1 MPVIR
6 AVGSDG
12 GSARAQLLLVDN
24 YDSFTYNLAH
34 LFCEAG
40 ADVDVRR
47 HDAVSEE
54 EAESL
59 GPTHLVISPGPGRPN
74 EAGVSGA
81 LIRRFAG
88 RIPVLGV
95 CLGHQCLVEAYG
107 GRVDR
112 ATRLM
117 HGKVGSVRQIAADP
131 LLDDLPEPFEA
142 GRYHSL
148 AALPPVPDDL
158 EVTAVDADGEIMA
171 VRHRKLA
178 FLHGLQFHPESILT
192 PHGDLI
198 AQRFLALADET

>member
-1 MPVIR
+1 MTVIR
-6 AVGSDG
+6 AVGSSG
-12 GSARAQLLLVDN
+12 TPAAARLLLVDN

-34 LFCEAG
+34 LLCEAG

-54 EAESL
+54 EAETL
-59 GPTHLVISPGPGRPN
+59 APTHLVISPGPGRPD

-95 CLGHQCLVEAYG
+95 CLGHQCLVEAFG

-117 HGKVGSVRQIAADP
+117 HGKVGSVRQVAADP

-148 AALPPVPDDL
+148 AALPPVPDVL
-158 EVTAVDADGEIMA
+158 EVTAFDADGEIMA
-171 VRHRKLA
+171 VRHRELA
-178 FLHGLQFHPESILT
+178 HLHGLQFHPESILT
-192 PHGDLI
+192 PDGDRI
-198 AQRFLALADET
+198 ARRFLALAEPA

>member
-1 MPVIR
+1 MTVIR
-6 AVGSDG
+6 AVGSSDTP
-12 GSARAQLLLVDN
+12 SAARLLLVDN

-54 EAESL
+54 EAETL
-59 GPTHLVISPGPGRPN
+59 APTHLVISPGPGRPD

-95 CLGHQCLVEAYG
+95 CLGHQCLVEAFG

-117 HGKVGSVRQIAADP
+117 HGKVGSVRQVAADP

-148 AALPPVPDDL
+148 AALPPVPDVL
-158 EVTAVDADGEIMA
+158 EVTAFDADGEIMA
-171 VRHRKLA
+171 VRHRELEH
-178 FLHGLQFHPESILT
+178 LHGLQFHPESILT
-192 PHGDLI
+192 PDGDRI
-198 AQRFLALADET
+198 ARRFLALAEPA

>member
-1 MPVIR
+1 MTMIR
-6 AVGSDG
+6 AVGSSG
-12 GSARAQLLLVDN
+12 TPAAARLLLVDN

-54 EAESL
+54 EAETL
-59 GPTHLVISPGPGRPN
+59 APTHLVISPGPGRPD

-95 CLGHQCLVEAYG
+95 CLGHQCLVEAFG

-117 HGKVGSVRQIAADP
+117 HGKVGSVRQVAADP

-148 AALPPVPDDL
+148 AALPPVPDVL
-158 EVTAVDADGEIMA
+158 EVTAFDADGEIMA
-171 VRHRKLA
+171 VRHRELA
-178 FLHGLQFHPESILT
+178 QLHGLQFHPESILT
-192 PHGDLI
+192 PDGDRI
-198 AQRFLALADET
+198 ARRFLALAEPA

>member
-1 MPVIR
+1 MTVIR
-6 AVGSDG
+6 AVGGHDAP
-12 GSARAQLLLVDN
+12 ARAQLLLVDN

-47 HDAVSEE
+47 HDAVSED
-54 EAESL
+54 EAEAL
-59 GPTHLVISPGPGRPN
+59 APTHLVISPGPGRPD

-95 CLGHQCLVEAYG
+95 CLGHQCLVEAFG

-131 LLDDLPEPFEA
+131 LLDELPEPFEA

-148 AALPPVPDDL
+148 AALPPVPDVL

-171 VRHRKLA
+171 VRHRELTH
-178 FLHGLQFHPESILT
+178 LHGLQFHHESILT
-192 PHGDLI
+192 PDGDRI
-198 AQRFLALADET
+198 ARRFLTLGEAA

>member
-1 MPVIR
+1 MTVIR
-6 AVGSDG
+6 AVDSTGEPAA
-12 GSARAQLLLVDN
+12 ARLLLIDN

-47 HDAVSEE
+47 HDAVSED
-54 EAESL
+54 EAEAL
-59 GPTHLVISPGPGRPN
+59 APTHLVISPGPGRPA
-74 EAGVSGA
+74 EAGISST

-95 CLGHQCLVEAYG
+95 CLGHQCLVEAFG

-117 HGKVGSVRQIAADP
+117 HGKVGSVRQIAPDP

-148 AALPPVPDDL
+148 AALPPVPDEL
-158 EVTAVDADGEIMA
+158 EITALDADGEIMA
-171 VRHRKLA
+171 VRHRELRA
-178 FLHGLQFHPESILT
+178 LHGLQFHPESILT
-192 PHGDLI
+192 PDGAQI
-198 AQRFLALADET
+198 AQRFLALAETA